1 MAIKRSCPERLLLI
15 FALACVVLV
24 GSFLGLAG
32 CDSVEDKQKEYRS
45 EWLEIMAAFEK
56 RVAADDKKGNELAQK
71 NDIAGI
77 MELVQKRVKY
87 VDSTFDEIALLY
99 PPADLRRLHSLTL
112 FYLTSIV
119 DQLEANI
126 DLYEAARSG
135 KPTADLQAIA
145 EAAVKQTEA
154 VKQELALEIDRV
166 GLELEVP
173 EGSEPAESVPGAPD
187 SAPGGE

>member
-1 MAIKRSCPERLLLI
+1 VAPRRCFLWRILIIVLLCAMLG
-15 FALACVVLV
+15 V
-24 GSFLGLAG
+24 SFLTAAG
-32 CDSVEDKQKEYRS
+32 CESAEQKQKEYRS
-45 EWLEIMAAFEK
+45 QWLEIMSAFEK

-71 NDIAGI
+71 NDIAGV
-77 MELVQKRVKY
+77 MELVSKRTKY
-87 VDSTFDEIALLY
+87 VNSTFDEIALLY
-99 PPADLRRLHSLTL
+99 PPAGLRRLHSLTL

-145 EAAVKQTEA
+145 EAAVSQTEA
-154 VKQELALEIDRV
+154 VKQELALEIDRA
-166 GLELEVP
+166 GLKLEVR
-173 EGSEPAESVPGAPD
+173 EGSEPAESVPGVPN